1 MCSFQD
7 ILWLDSYVLELLK
20 MNSLFG
26 LQIDFQGYKKRLDS
40 IFGIGELL
48 NTFKHYKNVVNRLL
62 EYPISS

>member
-1 MCSFQD
+1 MRSFLD

-26 LQIDFQGYKKRLDS
+26 LKMDCQGDKKWLDN

-48 NTFKHYKNVVNRLL
+48 NTFKDYKNVVNRLP

>member
-1 MCSFQD
+1 M
-7 ILWLDSYVLELLK
+7 LELLK

-26 LQIDFQGYKKRLDS
+26 LKIEFQGDKKGLDR

-48 NTFKHYKNVVNRLL
+48 NTFKHYKNVVNRLP